1 MRSFTDSQVLEID
14 KYVDSL
20 NWYYDSEESLLKLL
34 NEVKEQVVTVA
45 LPTIDF
51 ATNYAT
57 AELEPKDLDHALR
70 KKASELYLAQ
80 IVLTSR
86 FPIE

>member
-1 MRSFTDSQVLEID
+1 MRSFTDTQVLEID
-14 KYVDSL
+14 KYADSL

-34 NEVKEQVVTVA
+34 NEVKEQIVTVA

-51 ATNYAT
+51 AMNYAT
-57 AELEPKDLDHALR
+57 QELEPKDFDRALR

-80 IVLTSR
+80 LALTSR
-86 FPIE
+86 FPTE